1 LTKRNK
7 VDSGLKKYRAHIF
20 GDTYAIISDEQ
31 ETLILEA
38 VKIVDGVMRE
48 IADSSQAVD
57 PKKIAVLTALKVA
70 MRSLHIEAIMEQ
82 EKRLS
87 SRIMNVLDRQ
97 EAIL

>member
-1 LTKRNK
+1 

-20 GDTYAIISDEQ
+20 GDTYAIISDEK

-48 IADSSQAVD
+48 IADTSQAVD

-70 MRSLHIEAIMEQ
+70 TRALHVEAIMEQ

>member
-1 LTKRNK
+1 MLE
-7 VDSGLKKYRAHIF
+7 SGLKKYRAHIF
-20 GDTYAIISDEQ
+20 GDTYAIISDEK

-48 IADSSQAVD
+48 IADTSQAVD
-57 PKKIAVLTALKVA
+57 PKKIAILTALKVA
-70 MRSLHIEAIMEQ
+70 TKSLHLEAIMQQ